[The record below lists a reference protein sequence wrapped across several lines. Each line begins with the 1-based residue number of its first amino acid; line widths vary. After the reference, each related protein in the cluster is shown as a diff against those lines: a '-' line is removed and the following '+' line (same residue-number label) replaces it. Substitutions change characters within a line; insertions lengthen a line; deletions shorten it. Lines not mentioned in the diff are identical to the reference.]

1 MNSELST
8 PALSQQHSPVLAG
21 VQHQLATHIDV
32 STPTT
37 AVDINSAHF
46 AYLKDGF
53 APRSFSPSAVDFA
66 GMNIASGY
74 QTPVPQAAGQ
84 PHKTAQSDTA
94 SQSDASERAT
104 GDSSATPD
112 SAATLS
118 SDKPDFSYASLIA
131 QSLEDAP
138 LHRRTLNGIYEWIQ
152 DNFPYYRTRQNW
164 QVSTQPTLVS
174 MSMSLFFVVSAAAAA
189 HEDQPVSAQA
199 AHHMLHAVASTAIVL
214 HQLPPF
220 LAAQRTRRRSTC
232 AEPRRLRTSGRSRL
246 PTVCLSAAAAENAWS
261 AGGLEQQNSIRH
273 NLSLN
278 KGFMKIKRD
287 ETHPGKGSFW
297 TFTPGY
303 ESFLN
308 SGHFKPVR
316 SRSGRA
322 ALAAAAAMAAAKSAA
337 EKACDAASE
346 DETMAASDQP
356 ANDREPEKPAQPA
369 KKVDKK
375 IMRTMKAAKSLKRS
389 YSVPPKE
396 HHNLLL
402 QNAHNASTSTASLPA
417 ASGIAPPSPG
427 SLQCDTVSAGM
438 RGSVKKM
445 RVSSSQGH
453 MGVACSIPP
462 SGLGM
467 PAISLPHTPFT
478 ASPAFLPSPGLLS
491 ATPMSIVSTAVNT
504 PMPQSAQF
512 HFQMQSPC
520 SVPMPVTAMD
530 LASVPATSGPYFNT
544 FSSHFSESVA
554 GSVDGVGMFA
564 EGIDNGMNSSNHATN
579 NHSIS
584 SSACGESLY
593 GTSRRPS
600 NLQSRLSW
608 HGPESVTQAFANL
621 QQQQHQQQIQHH
633 QQQRLAGGFGV
644 SIGGDMP
651 DMVLPMVGDSSLLS
665 MAGDATMHG
674 SAMDWTMLAGIPGQT
689 TASEISASTPSLQHI
704 GGVGA
709 MEAHVSGHS
718 HSHSHSLSHGSVAHG
733 IARAGIVGAE
743 SAFSGPMGSA
753 AATEGGSS
761 QGILAF
767 YDEMLRDPSS
777 LMTVLGQDLSG
788 WQCPTKTNTIDP
800 AALCAVD
807 PEANNLL

>member
-1 MNSELST
+1 
-8 PALSQQHSPVLAG
+8 
-21 VQHQLATHIDV
+21 
-32 STPTT
+32 
-37 AVDINSAHF
+37 
-46 AYLKDGF
+46 
-53 APRSFSPSAVDFA
+53 
-66 GMNIASGY
+66 
-74 QTPVPQAAGQ
+74 
-84 PHKTAQSDTA
+84 
-94 SQSDASERAT
+94 
-104 GDSSATPD
+104 
-112 SAATLS
+112 
-118 SDKPDFSYASLIA
+118 
-131 QSLEDAP
+131 
-138 LHRRTLNGIYEWIQ
+138 
-152 DNFPYYRTRQNW
+152 
-164 QVSTQPTLVS
+164 
-174 MSMSLFFVVSAAAAA
+174 
-189 HEDQPVSAQA
+189 
-199 AHHMLHAVASTAIVL
+199 
-214 HQLPPF
+214 
-220 LAAQRTRRRSTC
+220 
-232 AEPRRLRTSGRSRL
+232 
-246 PTVCLSAAAAENAWS
+246 
-261 AGGLEQQNSIRH
+261 H

-278 KGFMKIKRD
+278 KGFMKVKRD

-346 DETMAASDQP
+346 DETMSASDQP
-356 ANDREPEKPAQPA
+356 ANDREPEKPTQPA

-402 QNAHNASTSTASLPA
+402 QHAHNASTSTASLPS
-417 ASGIAPPSPG
+417 ASVIAPQSPG
-427 SLQCDTVSAGM
+427 PLQCDTVSAGM

-544 FSSHFSESVA
+544 FSGHFGESVA

-621 QQQQHQQQIQHH
+621 QQQQHQQQIQQQH
-633 QQQRLAGGFGV
+633 QQRLAGGFGV

-709 MEAHVSGHS
+709 IEAHASGHS
-718 HSHSHSLSHGSVAHG
+718 HSHSHSLSHGSAAHG

-743 SAFSGPMGSA
+743 SAFSGPMTSA
-753 AATEGGSS
+753 AATEGGSN